1 MTFILH
7 SSLFACSESESDYKS
22 TTHRFTSLCLLLWTP
37 HPELQVYCACFRIVM
52 LCQENP
58 EGINDDIIKRA
69 LPDSSSIQWVTALNA
84 LLKAVSLL
92 SFLALLLLIYSA

>member
-1 MTFILH
+1 M
-7 SSLFACSESESDYKS
+7 A
-22 TTHRFTSLCLLLWTP
+22 
-37 HPELQVYCACFRIVM
+37 

-58 EGINDDIIKRA
+58 EGINDEIIKQA

-92 SFLALLLLIYSA
+92 FVHVPNSPSYFFFFFLYLASVSTTRNIASYFGVGEGNAVELVTKLTL